1 MASTLITKESLP
13 LYRKLTLFY
22 FNHHANLINENCD
35 ISEMFLPF

>member
-13 LYRKLTLFY
+13 FCRNMTLFY

-35 ISEMFLPF
+35 ISEMFLLF